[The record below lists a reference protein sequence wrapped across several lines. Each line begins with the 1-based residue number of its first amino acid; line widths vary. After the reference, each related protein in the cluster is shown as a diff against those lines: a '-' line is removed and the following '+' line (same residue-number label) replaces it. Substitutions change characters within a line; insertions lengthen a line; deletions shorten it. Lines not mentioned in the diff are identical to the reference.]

1 MRNIFIAILLFS
13 PLPFLFGQTPTVDLS
28 LTPTQLVEDVLAG
41 PGVVISNVKFNDN
54 PNYSG
59 NRIGKFTYTGNQIS
73 FPSGIVIGSG
83 GVSNGQGTANGMIG
97 PNNAGDYGLAGTGST
112 VSNDLQLKSL
122 DVQNEGLFDI
132 GRLEFDFVPAGNK
145 IKFDFIFGS
154 DEYNE
159 YVCSSFYDVFGFF
172 VTGPNPAGGNYTNQN
187 FALVPGTN
195 LPISINTINNGS
207 VGSSSGAIPI
217 LNPLGSCV
225 ASGLANSQHFN
236 GAPGAHFQMD
246 GATKALTI
254 EFNVT
259 CGETY
264 HFKFGIADVGDA
276 QYDSWVFLKAGS
288 FASEE
293 VQVSVATVSGE
304 STIIEGCSSA
314 DIIFTRPLAA
324 ADTAMTVHYE
334 VYGSAIEGVD
344 YDSLPNPII
353 FQPGQDSLILSLIPI
368 QDNVTEGTDSVV
380 IRVFIVNSC
389 GDTIVSEGT
398 IYIVDSPNI
407 VINEIDPVVYCASDT
422 IPIYAS
428 ASGGKSP
435 YTYEWYNL
443 SGDTISYIDT
453 AYVKTGLNGPFE
465 YYVKATDAC
474 GFDKTDTVTI
484 TLNQTLKIDT
494 LISLPT
500 KACLNTGTAS
510 AVVSGITGNPVYTW
524 TGSDINNTVI
534 STTTVAQNLGS
545 GWYHFTVEDNIC
557 SVTDSVFVDA
567 VNAPTAVIVPDK
579 TEGCNPTTF
588 VFSNES
594 SNANSYQWNTGSG
607 YYSVYSKEAQSVTFS
622 SNQYVYLIASDG
634 TCSDTARIALTIV
647 NCGCTDPLA
656 LNHDLAAVLD
666 DGSCIYH
673 DPAIEL
679 PNIFTPNGDNVNE
692 LYEFTKMYVVE
703 IEYWI
708 FNRWGNQ
715 MYYTNKLDEYWN
727 GKVNG
732 TDASEGVYF
741 IKYRAKGVNGKELEG
756 HTFFHLNR

>member
-1 MRNIFIAILLFS
+1 MKNIFIAIILFS
-13 PLPFLFGQTPTVDLS
+13 SLPFLFGQTPTVDLS

-41 PGVVISNVKFNDN
+41 PGVIISNAKFNDN
-54 PNYSG
+54 PNYAG
-59 NRIGKFTYTGNQIS
+59 NRIGKFTYTGSQIS

-97 PNNAGDYGLAGTGST
+97 PNSSGGYNLAGTGNT
-112 VSNDLQLKSL
+112 VSNDVQLKAL
-122 DVQNEGLFDI
+122 DVQNQGLFDI

-159 YVCSSFYDVFGFF
+159 YVCSGFYDVFGFF

-207 VGSSSGAIPI
+207 VGSSSGAIPVI
-217 LNPLGSCV
+217 NPLGSCT
-225 ASGLANSQHFN
+225 AAGLANSQHFS

-246 GATKALTI
+246 GATKSLTI
-254 EFNVT
+254 EFDVT

-264 HFKFGIADVGDA
+264 HFKFAIADVGDA
-276 QYDSWVFLKAGS
+276 NYDSWVFLKAGS

-304 STIIEGCSSA
+304 STIIEGCSTA

-344 YDSLPNPII
+344 YDSLPNPIV

-368 QDNVTEGTDSVV
+368 QDNIDEGTDSVI

-389 GDTIVSEGT
+389 GDTIISEGT
-398 IYIVDSPNI
+398 IYIVDGPDI
-407 VINEIDPVVYCASDT
+407 VINEIDPVIYCANDT

-443 SGDTISYIDT
+443 SGDTISHIDT

-474 GFDKTDTVTI
+474 GFNKTDTVTI

-524 TGSDINNTVI
+524 TASDLNNTTI
-534 STTTVAQNLGS
+534 STTTLAQNLGS

-557 SVTDSVFVDA
+557 SLTDSIFVDA
-567 VNAPTAVIVPDK
+567 INAPIAVIVPDK

-588 VFSNES
+588 VLSNES

-607 YYSVYSKEAQSVTFS
+607 YYSVYSKEAQSVTLS
-622 SNQYVYLIASDG
+622 SNQYIYLIASDG

-656 LNHDLAAVLD
+656 LNYDLTAALD
-666 DGSCIYH
+666 DGSCMYH
-673 DPAIEL
+673 DPVIEL

-692 LYEFTKMYVVE
+692 LYEFTKMYVSE

-741 IKYRAKGVNGKELEG
+741 IKYKAKGINGKELEG